1 MLHNAHKLGAIGAV
15 YKDNKDI
22 NGHHRSSQQRWR
34 PQTERD
40 ITDRNSR
47 QNDGNRN
54 GNKRQRQIMELVRNR
69 KRNQNQNRNRTLTQ
83 ESELDSRPRL
93 NWDWVSKREKDV
105 ELSDFSSFENHPTPF
120 CYICP
125 RFVYK
130 NKAHKDEEE
139 EREKALHEYKERS
152 RNVTPF
158 DAIPVPPKIQIMA
171 SNFPKPI
178 GITNDEDHA
187 FLTELSL
194 IALAQ
199 YNADQGSN
207 YDFDGLV
214 KAASVGSYRCS
225 PSSKKPCM

>member
-1 MLHNAHKLGAIGAV
+1 
-15 YKDNKDI
+15 
-22 NGHHRSSQQRWR
+22 
-34 PQTERD
+34 
-40 ITDRNSR
+40 
-47 QNDGNRN
+47 
-54 GNKRQRQIMELVRNR
+54 
-69 KRNQNQNRNRTLTQ
+69 
-83 ESELDSRPRL
+83 
-93 NWDWVSKREKDV
+93 VSKREKDV

-152 RNVTPF
+152 RNLTVCICFSRSLNFASFTLLISVCF
-158 DAIPVPPKIQIMA
+158 CTALRCYPPKIQIMA

-178 GITNDEDHA
+178 GITNDEDHV

-199 YNADQGSN
+199 YNADQVPN
-207 YDFDGLV
+207 YLTTFQKHVYL
-214 KAASVGSYRCS
+214 Y
-225 PSSKKPCM
+225 

>member
-1 MLHNAHKLGAIGAV
+1 MGIETAIRD
-15 YKDNKDI
+15 KDKSWSLWSCDN
-22 NGHHRSSQQRWR
+22 
-34 PQTERD
+34 
-40 ITDRNSR
+40 
-47 QNDGNRN
+47 
-54 GNKRQRQIMELVRNR
+54 RNR

-105 ELSDFSSFENHPTPF
+105 ELSDFSGFENHPTPF

-139 EREKALHEYKERS
+139 KREKALHEYKERS
-152 RNVTPF
+152 CNLTPF

-214 KAASVGSYRCS
+214 KAVRRHYPRYTYYITFKAKD
-225 PSSKKPCM
+225 PSNCPAAVIFQARVCDRRSLSDKPQPPVVAKSCFIKT